1 MEEYKK
7 ILKIAAYLL
16 EYPDA
21 AWWEEFS
28 EYRAAA
34 QELKNQQTREVFH
47 DLFDY
52 VEGVGAKEYEQDYVR
67 KFDFSQNTNL
77 YLTTHNR
84 TDFGKQSTEM
94 HDFKQLFLDN
104 GYDLQKELPDYLPAL
119 LELAITVEPA
129 QAKKMAAISDGA
141 IVGSAIIKILV
152 KHGEA
157 APKLIGEYVR
167 EMKDA
172 VKNFELIMMIP
183 RRLIFGSA
191 IIKILAKHG
200 EAAPKLIG
208 EYVREMKDAVKIL
221 N

>member
-7 ILKIAAYLL
+7 ILRIAAYLL

-34 QELKNQQTREVFH
+34 RELKNQQTREVFH

-84 TDFGKQSTEM
+84 TDFGKQSEEM
-94 HDFKQLFLDN
+94 HTYKRLFLDN
-104 GYDLQKELPDYLPAL
+104 GYDLPKELPDYLPAL
-119 LELAITVEPA
+119 LELAATVDRE
-129 QAKKMAAISDGA
+129 QAKKILDTARPKIELLRDRFIEAKLPQVFLLDIILSQISTTE
-141 IVGSAIIKILV
+141 V
-152 KHGEA
+152 KD
-157 APKLIGEYVR
+157 K
-167 EMKDA
+167 
-172 VKNFELIMMIP
+172 
-183 RRLIFGSA
+183 
-191 IIKILAKHG
+191 
-200 EAAPKLIG
+200 
-208 EYVREMKDAVKIL
+208 
-221 N
+221 